1 MSKNKGFKLL
11 LFTTLSNIFFVI
23 FFLRDSDS
31 PVFISGNLKIIFL
44 NIALGSIIFF
54 SRFLFSNYSNKVNKI
69 FNFTFF
75 EIFTTTLIPLITSV
89 LFWSLGPT
97 IIDRSLSVNVI
108 GTLYLAGRP
117 LSIDDL
123 NWSLY
128 QNYMNGKFQA
138 QKRVNEQLLIGNIKK
153 DSNGQYFLS
162 KKGIKAAKI
171 NIFIAKY
178 FGLNKSSAL
187 PKNIP

>member
-31 PVFISGNLKIIFL
+31 PVFISWNLKIIFL